1 MVVTGRT
8 AALAAAAALIVMLAA
23 PSPAGVL
30 VATALL
36 LALIAAD
43 ALTAGRAAQL
53 ELSRPALTVV
63 RAGRETE
70 VTVTVVNTGARTIR
84 GRLWDDWPA
93 GAHARP
99 VAAHRL
105 RLPPNTKV
113 RITTRL
119 TPAQRGDRVAGP
131 ITLRLIGPLGLAG
144 RQVRRTVPARVRAL
158 PPFRSERI
166 LVSKVKQVQHLE
178 GRNVVNMRGQGSE
191 FDSFREYVAGDDV
204 RAIDWRATARA
215 ADVLVRT
222 WRPERNRHVLMVLD
236 TGRASAGRVNGTPTV
251 RTGSHPAGRV
261 GGTGSGHSPGTA
273 EGFAGN
279 TTRNGTAAGRAE
291 NTAAGRADDTAA
303 SRTGNTASGHA
314 ETTAQGRTGDSAGG
328 TGDPAAGRADGYGYR
343 LEPTGTD
350 GTRLDANIEAAL
362 LLGGLAAAAGD
373 TVDLIAYDRS
383 VRAEVRNAAGRG
395 VQPKLMHAL
404 SGVVPALVDTDTG
417 GLVRT
422 AIRYARRRSL
432 VVWFTSLDG
441 ALVEENLLPVLPVL
455 TARHRVLLVSVTD
468 AELAAAA
475 GARSTAAEVF
485 TAAAAESVLA
495 ERALVRET
503 LRRRGVGVIAATAD
517 RLPGLL
523 GDEYLEL
530 KQSGAV

>member
-8 AALAAAAALIVMLAA
+8 AALAGVAALIVMLAV
-23 PSPAGVL
+23 PSWAGVL
-30 VATALL
+30 VATAVLL
-36 LALIAAD
+36 VLIAAD
-43 ALTAGRAAQL
+43 AAVAGRVAQL
-53 ELSRPALTVV
+53 DLSRPALTVV
-63 RAGRETE
+63 RAGRATE
-70 VTVTVVNTGARTIR
+70 VTLTVVNTGTRTIR

-93 GAHARP
+93 SAHASP
-99 VAAHRL
+99 IAAHRL
-105 RLPPNTKV
+105 RLPANTKI
-113 RITTRL
+113 RITTQL
-119 TPAQRGDRVAGP
+119 VPAQRGDRVAGP

-158 PPFRSERI
+158 PPFHSERI

-222 WRPERNRHVLMVLD
+222 WRPERNRHVLMLLD
-236 TGRASAGRVNGTPTV
+236 TGRSSAGRVNSVGVNRAGGTAASRADGGRADGTAAV
-251 RTGSHPAGRV
+251 RTDSTAAGRTDSTAARDTDSAAAGRRDGTSAGPTNGMPV
-261 GGTGSGHSPGTA
+261 GHA
-273 EGFAGN
+273 H
-279 TTRNGTAAGRAE
+279 GTAAGDHI
-291 NTAAGRADDTAA
+291 NGI
-303 SRTGNTASGHA
+303 
-314 ETTAQGRTGDSAGG
+314 DSA
-328 TGDPAAGRADGYGYR
+328 AADSSAAARI
-343 LEPTGTD
+343 TD
-350 GTRLDANIEAAL
+350 GTRLDANIEAVL

-383 VRAEVRNAAGRG
+383 VRAEVRNATGRS

-404 SGVVPALVDTDTG
+404 SGVIPALVDTDTG

-422 AIRYARRRSL
+422 AMRYARRRSL

-475 GARSTAAEVF
+475 GTRSTAAEVF
-485 TAAAAESVLA
+485 TAAAAESALA